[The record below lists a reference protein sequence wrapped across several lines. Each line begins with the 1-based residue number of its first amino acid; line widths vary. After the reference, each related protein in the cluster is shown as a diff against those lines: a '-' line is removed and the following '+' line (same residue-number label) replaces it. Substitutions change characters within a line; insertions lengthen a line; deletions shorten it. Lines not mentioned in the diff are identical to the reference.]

1 MRSAFPRCPMRISSL
16 SPTDWRPLIM
26 MLAEILNSLFPDGR
40 DVAIERGLLYGHGTR
55 PRGRAVVIGV
65 DGRAAVGVDEA
76 AWLSRK
82 VLEALRAGG
91 TDPILV
97 LVDSDSQRMS
107 KRDEL
112 LGLNEFLAHLAK
124 CLIYADTQGHPT
136 VGLLYGHTAA
146 GAFIATALATRTL
159 LALPGADP
167 AVMDLPSMSRVT
179 KLSIEVLKDK
189 AKCTPVFAPGI
200 DNLAQ
205 IGGVSQILDPRAS
218 LAAQLESA
226 LTTMAAGPAA
236 GASDTRDR
244 LGKERHGRPK
254 AGDIAMRVREL
265 ALAAR

>member
-1 MRSAFPRCPMRISSL
+1 MK
-16 SPTDWRPLIM
+16 
-26 MLAEILNSLFPDGR
+26 LAEILSSLFPNGH
-40 DVAIERGLLYGHGTR
+40 DVALGHGLLFGHGTR
-55 PRGRAVVIGV
+55 QRGRAIVIGV
-65 DGRAAVGVDEA
+65 DDRAAVGVDEA
-76 AWLSRK
+76 VWLSRK

-112 LGLNEFLAHLAK
+112 LGLSEFLAHLAK
-124 CLIYADTQGHPT
+124 CLIYADAQGHPT

-167 AVMDLPSMSRVT
+167 AVMDLPSMARVT

-189 AKCTPVFAPGI
+189 AKSTPVFAPGLE
-200 DNLAQ
+200 NLAQ
-205 IGGVSQILDPRAS
+205 TGGVSQILDPRAS
-218 LAAQLESA
+218 LAAQLEVA
-226 LTTMAAGPAA
+226 LTAMTAGAQA
-236 GASDTRDR
+236 RASDTRDQ

-254 AGDIAMRVREL
+254 AADIATRVREL

>member
-1 MRSAFPRCPMRISSL
+1 
-16 SPTDWRPLIM
+16 M
-26 MLAEILNSLFPDGR
+26 MLAEILNSLFPNGH
-40 DVAIERGLLYGHGTR
+40 DVALEHGLLFGHGTR
-55 PRGRAVVIGV
+55 PQGSAIAIGV
-65 DGRAAVGVDEA
+65 YGRAAVGVDEA

-97 LVDSDSQRMS
+97 LIDSDSQRMS

-112 LGLNEFLAHLAK
+112 LGLSEFLAHLAK
-124 CLIYADTQGHPT
+124 CLIYADAQGHPT

-146 GAFIATALATRTL
+146 GAFIATALATRML

-167 AVMDLPSMSRVT
+167 AVMDLPSMARVT

-189 AKCTPVFAPGI
+189 AKSTPVFAPGLE
-200 DNLAQ
+200 NLAQ
-205 IGGVSQILDPRAS
+205 TGGVSRVLDPRAS
-218 LAAQLESA
+218 LAAQLEAA
-226 LTTMAAGPAA
+226 LTAMAAATAA
-236 GASDTRDR
+236 RQSDTRDQ

-254 AGDIAMRVREL
+254 AADIAMRVREL